1 MFNCRKIRPLF
12 MLVLLSI
19 TIQNHKSLALPV
31 AEAEAEVVASKNIND
46 PAKLLVITE
55 DVIPDKVE
63 MDQKKVI
70 RVNPLDLPPIR
81 EDPNKMS
88 EDSSLYKIQSIKP
101 YKGKRK
107 YANSQNMR
115 KTKEPNSE
123 ATPNNGPLAGGDSP
137 IIRGLPSTEQK
148 FVKPKHQP
156 KKKHLH
162 FLYNQDDLLGDI
174 VSKSMRVHTA
184 PGAYPVFYA
193 VAKTNGHFGK
203 YPLKNFSSPQEF
215 RKYLQKN
222 KVEDVALVETVYDK
236 ELI

>member
-1 MFNCRKIRPLF
+1 M
-12 MLVLLSI
+12 
-19 TIQNHKSLALPV
+19 
-31 AEAEAEVVASKNIND
+31 D
-46 PAKLLVITE
+46 PSKLLVITE
-55 DVIPDKVE
+55 DVIPDVVE

-70 RVNPLDLPPIR
+70 RVNPLDLPPIK

-115 KTKEPNSE
+115 RLKGPAE
-123 ATPNNGPLAGGDSP
+123 ASRANDGTPVADSP
-137 IIRGLPSTEQK
+137 IVRGLPPASEPK

-162 FLYNQDDLLGDI
+162 FLYNQDDLLGD
-174 VSKSMRVHTA
+174 VVTKTMRVHVA

-193 VAKTNGHFGK
+193 VAKTNGSFGK
-203 YPLKNFSSPQEF
+203 YPLKNFSSAREF

-222 KVEDVALVETVYDK
+222 KVDSLALVETVYDK
-236 ELI
+236 ELQ

>member
-1 MFNCRKIRPLF
+1 
-12 MLVLLSI
+12 MLVLLAI
-19 TIQNHKSLALPV
+19 AIQSPKSLALPV
-31 AEAEAEVVASKNIND
+31 AEAEAEAEAEVVASKNVND

-70 RVNPLDLPPIR
+70 RVNPLDLPPIK

-115 KTKEPNSE
+115 RLKGSNDAKAS
-123 ATPNNGPLAGGDSP
+123 GPVEDSP
-137 IIRGLPSTEQK
+137 IVRGLPASPQK

-174 VSKSMRVHTA
+174 VSKTMRVHTA

-193 VAKTNGHFGK
+193 VAKTNGQFGK
-203 YPLKNFSSPQEF
+203 YPLKNFSTPREF

-222 KVEDVALVETVYDK
+222 KVENVQLVETVYDK

>member
-148 FVKPKHQP
+148 T
-156 KKKHLH
+156 
-162 FLYNQDDLLGDI
+162 I
-174 VSKSMRVHTA
+174 C
-184 PGAYPVFYA
+184 
-193 VAKTNGHFGK
+193 
-203 YPLKNFSSPQEF
+203 
-215 RKYLQKN
+215 
-222 KVEDVALVETVYDK
+222 
-236 ELI
+236 